1 MKREYNIIEP
11 LEKETDSSKV
21 TAASMEGKLKEKL
34 ESTGIA
40 FLCMSI
46 GKFNSSP
53 VLNFCN
59 YFLKLKKIF
68 SKTETRFYSY

>member
-1 MKREYNIIEP
+1 MEREYNILEQVES
-11 LEKETDSSKV
+11 EKEADSNKI

-46 GKFNSSP
+46 GKFNSNP

-59 YFLKLKKIF
+59 
-68 SKTETRFYSY
+68 